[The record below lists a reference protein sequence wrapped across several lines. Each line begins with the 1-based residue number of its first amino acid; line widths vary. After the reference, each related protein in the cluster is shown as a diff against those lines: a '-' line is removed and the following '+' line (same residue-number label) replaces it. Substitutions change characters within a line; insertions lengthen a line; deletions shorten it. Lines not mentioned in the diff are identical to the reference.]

1 MLVKGVFENSKIDD
15 AKSAEVVIRRE
26 LEARFGRNKIIKV
39 TFSRAELVSGKS
51 GEFWEAEG
59 DIVMKAGLVSKQ
71 IKHFRYRIDSESK
84 RTVGFEI
91 S

>member
-1 MLVKGVFENSKIDD
+1 MLVREVFEDSKIED
-15 AKSAEVVIRRE
+15 AKSAEVVVRRE
-26 LEARFGRNKIIKV
+26 LEARFGRNNIVKV
-39 TFSRAELVSGKS
+39 TFSRAELVTGKS

-59 DIVMKAGLVSKQ
+59 DIVLKVGLVSKQ
-71 IKHFRYRIDSESK
+71 IKHFRYRIDSETK